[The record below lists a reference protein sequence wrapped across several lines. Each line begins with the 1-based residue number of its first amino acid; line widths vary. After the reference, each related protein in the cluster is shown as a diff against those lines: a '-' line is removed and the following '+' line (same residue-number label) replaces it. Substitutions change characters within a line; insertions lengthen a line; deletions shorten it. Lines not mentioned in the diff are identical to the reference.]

1 MKKRGMKY
9 CCSEVN
15 IHPAYKRQQA
25 AIKDVCQ
32 ELGLV
37 AFYPDYHGAD
47 RDKNTVL
54 VYLPEDDKYNK
65 ELEKNGVPM
74 GGYCLEEPYRKPLWT
89 FENTDVNGL
98 GNYDFANRGT
108 LDLRGLDECD
118 VIKGAIEFSYY
129 RHKQYEYTC
138 CCGGVLGVREADD
151 TYNDLNRKILESFSK
166 MNNGKIFIAKAER
179 KKETTGLIK
188 YDGYVS
194 NFGCDLAVPRYDKEL
209 DDMIKQYS
217 NSDSSIA
224 FDDILKRVSALNGL
238 GFVWY

>member
-9 CCSEVN
+9 YYPEVH
-15 IHPAYKRQQA
+15 IRPEYKRQQE
-25 AIKDVCQ
+25 AIDRTCQ

-37 AFYPDYHGAD
+37 AFHPDYHGD
-47 RDKNTVL
+47 YGDKNTVL

-74 GGYCLEEPYRKPLWT
+74 GGYCGEEPYRKPLWT

-98 GNYDFANRGT
+98 GNYGFANHGT

-118 VIKGAIEFSYY
+118 VIKGAIGFSYY
-129 RHKQYEYTC
+129 RHLQYEYTC
-138 CCGGVLGVREADD
+138 SCGGILGIKEADD

-166 MNNGKIFIAKAER
+166 MNNGEIFIAKAER
-179 KKETTGLIK
+179 KRETTGLIK

-194 NFGCDLAVPRYDKEL
+194 NFGCDLAVSRYDKEL
-209 DDMIKQYS
+209 DDMIKRY
-217 NSDSSIA
+217 NDSDSSIT